1 MYSLERASV
10 QGSPLGFLPEV
21 TCVRGTVSS
30 RVTIT
35 NGTLYL
41 YYGRIVLWLDDFMR
55 VCSRKEAPAFTEAKP
70 Y

>member
-1 MYSLERASV
+1 MGFKCSTSVSISFKMYSLERASV

-35 NGTLYL
+35 NGTL
-41 YYGRIVLWLDDFMR
+41 
-55 VCSRKEAPAFTEAKP
+55 
-70 Y
+70 